1 MNALLVSLLAFFMS
15 CNTNDSK
22 ATEKLKDGLYAEIK
36 TNKGTILAELEYKK
50 TPVTVAN
57 FVSLAEG
64 KNKQVTAE
72 YKGKKYYDGLTFHR
86 VIKDFMV
93 QGGDP
98 TGTGNGTPGY
108 KFKDEIVED
117 LKHVG
122 PGILSM
128 ANAGPG
134 TNGSQFFITHKATP
148 WLDGMHTVFGKVIE
162 GLDVVNAIEQGDKM
176 EKVTI
181 IAKGSEA
188 KKFKAD
194 KVFEDYLKNHEKE
207 QQAAL
212 EKSNKVRNDK
222 KAQIAEALAKGTK
235 TQSGLIY
242 YIIKQ
247 GTGEKPANGENVN
260 INYAGYFDNG
270 DLFDTSYEE
279 VATAYGKLDAQRKK
293 YNAYTPIPFTFGNK
307 SGMIPGFIEGIENM
321 NFGDK
326 IIAIIPPH
334 LGYGERGAGGVIP
347 PNATLIFEMELLKK

>member
-1 MNALLVSLLAFFMS
+1 MKTMNALLVSLLAFFMS

-22 ATEKLKDGLYAEIK
+22 ATEKLNDGLYAEIK
-36 TNKGTILAELEYKK
+36 TNKGVIVAELEYKK

-64 KNKQVTAE
+64 KNKQVSSE
-72 YKGKKYYDGLTFHR
+72 FKGKKYYDGLTFHR

-148 WLDGMHTVFGKVIE
+148 WLDGMHTVFGKVVQ
-162 GLDVVNAIEQGDKM
+162 GLDVVNAIEQGDTM

-188 KKFKAD
+188 KNLKQKKF
-194 KVFEDYLKNHEKE
+194 LM
-207 QQAAL
+207 
-212 EKSNKVRNDK
+212 
-222 KAQIAEALAKGTK
+222 
-235 TQSGLIY
+235 
-242 YIIKQ
+242 II
-247 GTGEKPANGENVN
+247 
-260 INYAGYFDNG
+260 
-270 DLFDTSYEE
+270 
-279 VATAYGKLDAQRKK
+279 
-293 YNAYTPIPFTFGNK
+293 
-307 SGMIPGFIEGIENM
+307 
-321 NFGDK
+321 
-326 IIAIIPPH
+326 
-334 LGYGERGAGGVIP
+334 
-347 PNATLIFEMELLKK
+347 